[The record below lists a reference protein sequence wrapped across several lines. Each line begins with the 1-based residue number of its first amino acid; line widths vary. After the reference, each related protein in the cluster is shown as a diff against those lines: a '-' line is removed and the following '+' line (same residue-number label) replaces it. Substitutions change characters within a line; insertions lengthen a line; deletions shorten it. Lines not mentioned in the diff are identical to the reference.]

1 MTNKEL
7 ITQGAG
13 KSHQI
18 YLAVNAFF
26 DEVCLI
32 YLK

>member
-7 ITQGAG
+7 IAQEAG

-18 YLAVNAFF
+18 HLAVNAFF
-26 DEVCLI
+26 HDVCLT
-32 YLK
+32 